1 MLEHVAIQQSSGK
14 TIASYANQIG
24 VTRHKMQYWVNKYKA
39 SHKTKKV
46 ESDSSLKFID
56 LGSFSLHDQ
65 PVDESSQ
72 ESLATTAVSP
82 EQDERLPQMTLTFP
96 NGMCLK
102 IY

>member
-1 MLEHVAIQQSSGK
+1 MLEHVALQQRSGK
-14 TIASYANQIG
+14 TIASYAKQIG

-39 SHKTKKV
+39 SQKV

-56 LGSFSLHDQ
+56 LGSFSLQDQ
-65 PVDESSQ
+65 SVDESSQ
-72 ESLATTAVSP
+72 SGTLATTAVSP